1 MSFDLKTATPDTSLP
16 INGVLFGADSQAS
29 ANPSVYPAVNVIG
42 VKQTSKSA
50 DYTLTLAD
58 AGTHILHPSS
68 DATTRTFTIPAN
80 ASVAYP
86 IGSVITF
93 INAGGSV
100 TIAINSD
107 TMYLAGTAATTG
119 SRTLDAYGMAS
130 AIKIDTTTWVIS
142 GSNLY

>member
-1 MSFDLKTATPDTSLP
+1 MSFDLKTATPDTTLP
-16 INGVLFGADSQAS
+16 INGYLFGADSQS
-29 ANPSVYPAVNVIG
+29 ATNPSVYSAVNVVG
-42 VKQTSKSA
+42 VAQTSKSA

-68 DATTRTFTIPAN
+68 DASGRTFTLPAN

-86 IGSVITF
+86 IGTVITF

-100 TIAINSD
+100 TIAITSD
-107 TMYLAGTAATTG
+107 TMYLAGAAATTG